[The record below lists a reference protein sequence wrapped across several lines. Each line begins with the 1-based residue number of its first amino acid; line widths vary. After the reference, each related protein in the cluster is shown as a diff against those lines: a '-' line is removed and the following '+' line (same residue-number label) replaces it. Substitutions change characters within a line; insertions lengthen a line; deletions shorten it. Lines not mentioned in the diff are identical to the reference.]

1 MADTAELLR
10 AWAQRAGS
18 DDDAWR
24 LARPG
29 PSIDEV
35 ASRLSSVPRPFLD
48 AHVSLPALAGD
59 VLAGEAVRTPLV
71 CLRFA
76 DDPRVRQGAALGLW
90 LHASADLV
98 EPFTPP
104 LPMEGRMPSIDAL
117 ALRLAPV
124 TDPLTWLS
132 DDERREEA
140 ARTFLLWSGCLPA
153 GESASTARSLLDA
166 RDSLRRNAALA
177 EAYAEHRHR
186 AAIARK
192 LAEARAKEA
201 AARYSSE

>member
-1 MADTAELLR
+1 MAETAELLG

-24 LARPG
+24 RARPG
-29 PSIDEV
+29 PSVDEV
-35 ASRLSSVPRPFLD
+35 ASRLSSAPRPFLD
-48 AHVSLPALAGD
+48 EHVSLPALAGD
-59 VLAGEAVRTPLV
+59 VMPGEPVRTSLV

-76 DDPRVRQGAALGLW
+76 DDARVRLGGALALW
-90 LHASADLV
+90 LHASADLI
-98 EPFTPP
+98 EPFAPP
-104 LPMEGRMPSIDAL
+104 LPMAGRMPSVDAL

-124 TDPLTWLS
+124 TDPLTWLA

-153 GESASTARSLLDA
+153 GETATTARSLLDA

-186 AAIARK
+186 AAIART